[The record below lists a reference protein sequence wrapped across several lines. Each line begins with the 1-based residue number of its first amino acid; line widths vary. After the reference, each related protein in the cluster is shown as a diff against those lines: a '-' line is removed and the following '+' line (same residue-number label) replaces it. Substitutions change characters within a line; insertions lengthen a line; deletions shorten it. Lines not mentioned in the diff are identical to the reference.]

1 MEWIRGNKIGRG
13 GFATIYKAKPKHP
26 SSQLPALV
34 AVKTTESGDSGTL
47 KNEKQVLDQVGSCPH
62 IIRCFGDNHTI
73 ENGEEFYNLVLEYA
87 NGGTLADEL
96 KKNGGRLPE
105 VEVRQ
110 HTKSKAGETQSKV
123 EVRGTPL
130 YMAPESVNDN
140 MYEAC
145 SDVWSLGCLVAEM
158 AKGKPVWDHKP
169 GANMFKVLM
178 RIGGDEMPQI

>member
-13 GFATIYKAKPKHP
+13 GFATIYKAKPKNP

-110 HTKSKAGETQSKV
+110 HTKSVLEGLRFVHGKGFV
-123 EVRGTPL
+123 H
-130 YMAPESVNDN
+130 
-140 MYEAC
+140 C
-145 SDVWSLGCLVAEM
+145 DV
-158 AKGKPVWDHKP
+158 KP
-169 GANMFKVLM
+169 
-178 RIGGDEMPQI
+178 

>member
-1 MEWIRGNKIGRG
+1 MVMEWIRGNKIGRG
-13 GFATIYKAKPKHP
+13 GFATIYKAKPKNP

-34 AVKTTESGDSGTL
+34 AVKTTESGDY
-47 KNEKQVLDQVGSCPH
+47 V
-62 IIRCFGDNHTI
+62 TI
-73 ENGEEFYNLVLEYA
+73 TPSKTAREFYNLVLEYV

-105 VEVRQ
+105 VE
-110 HTKSKAGETQSKV
+110 KAGETQSKV

-158 AKGKPVWDHKP
+158 AKGKPAWDHKP